1 MILKY
6 NKFTGKVT
14 NNFLKKEEVIDLV
27 SLITDLKPT
36 IPELLPDG
44 DISKLIDNIT
54 YYESEDGQYKIMVY
68 FRESDVYHNSDG
80 TITYGKFKSLFKI
93 SITSNNNQLQIGDLK
108 DYVIL
113 TSDII
118 TEVYPE
124 SKLMVKL
131 ADTKYTLDEFS
142 TLEDSMDIE
151 KLILIIRII

>member
-36 IPELLPDG
+36 IPELLPEG

-108 DYVIL
+108 EYVIL

-118 TEVYPE
+118 KEVYPE

-131 ADTKYTLDEFS
+131 EDTKYTLDEFS
-142 TLEDSMDIE
+142 TLEDGMDIE

>member
-118 TEVYPE
+118 NEVYTE

-131 ADTKYTLDEFS
+131 EDTKYTLDEFS